1 MFIIS
6 RFHPDPFKI
15 PFINITQHNMN
26 NNNQDNEGVPKSG
39 ERVAVITG
47 SSKGIGKAIAL
58 NFAKSKEYSSI
69 VINSR
74 RIDEAELV
82 VQEIKKTLVVIRL
95 LSPEMFHKRKTA

>member
-1 MFIIS
+1 
-6 RFHPDPFKI
+6 
-15 PFINITQHNMN
+15 MN

-47 SSKGIGKAIAL
+47 SSKGIGRAIAL
-58 NFAKSKEYSSI
+58 NFAKSKDYSSI

-82 VQEIKKTLVVIRL
+82 VQEIKKTTSCDSIAIPGDVAQEKDCIRL
-95 LSPEMFHKRKTA
+95 IGETVDKLQHHVIKSMESSK

>member
-1 MFIIS
+1 M
-6 RFHPDPFKI
+6 D
-15 PFINITQHNMN
+15 
-26 NNNQDNEGVPKSG
+26 NNNQDNEGIPKSE

-47 SSKGIGKAIAL
+47 SSRGIGRAIAL